1 MATDLLYYIMD
12 YRGHYYRTDTTNN
25 LVAAADET
33 DAAVFTFAQAN
44 SRIGVGR
51 KSSFYCI
58 VPVENDKNAE
68 QSNEVLNDNIQKTEI
83 SVVPNQQSKED
94 YVSPAKEIIYDELKK
109 TVEKNISSY
118 DLSEIDWAEYLE
130 HFANISSSIRSYRD
144 NLANKLSEI
153 EQKIC
158 DILHYIE
165 LCETKTD
172 ESADLVELLRICRE
186 NRREI
191 KDELLRTEYFQTNL
205 GTAINI
211 SKAKQA
217 LKSINGLETRKY
229 TPRKYNSLFRNCVM
243 KSGPL
248 AKEDLP
254 NARDSKIQ
262 VITGKK
268 DTYKGGKE
276 IMTEEKRYT
285 PLDGKEN
292 NWLSF
297 VKQQAEFYR
306 NAEQYIINLKI
317 EISEI
322 DMEIENTLAD
332 TENVNCNAAQG
343 YNIFKKLKELRIER
357 KNKSQELN
365 CIYAMTDGVDCSA
378 FAEIFEKSLDELES
392 ILNIGNNIELIKT
405 EAI

>member
-1 MATDLLYYIMD
+1 MVADLLYYIMD
-12 YRGHYYRTDTTNN
+12 YRGHYYRSDMTNE
-25 LVAAADET
+25 LVVAADEN
-33 DAAVFTFAQAN
+33 DASMFTFAQAN
-44 SRIGVGR
+44 NKIGTGK

-58 VPVENDKNAE
+58 VPTENNKKISESEEVCNKCI
-68 QSNEVLNDNIQKTEI
+68 SNKEIPVVLNNQIQRKC
-83 SVVPNQQSKED
+83 S
-94 YVSPAKEIIYDELKK
+94 SPVKEIVRNELKNS
-109 TVEKNISSY
+109 VEKSISSD
-118 DLSEIDWAEYLE
+118 DLSEIDWLKYLE
-130 HFANISSSIRSYRD
+130 HFINVSSEVKNYRD
-144 NLANKLSEI
+144 KLTNNLTDI
-153 EQKIC
+153 DQKIC

-165 LCETKTD
+165 LCETKSG
-172 ESADLVELLRICRE
+172 EAEDLVELLRICRE
-186 NRREI
+186 NRRDI
-191 KDELLRTEYFQTNL
+191 KDELLRTEYFQTNF
-205 GTAINI
+205 GTSINI

-217 LKSINGLETRKY
+217 AKSIKGLETRKY

-317 EISEI
+317 EINEI

-357 KNKSQELN
+357 KNKSQELSCLYTMTN
-365 CIYAMTDGVDCSA
+365 CVDCNA
-378 FAEIFEKSLDELES
+378 LAEVCEKNIDELES
-392 ILNIGNNIELIKT
+392 ILDIHNNIELIKT